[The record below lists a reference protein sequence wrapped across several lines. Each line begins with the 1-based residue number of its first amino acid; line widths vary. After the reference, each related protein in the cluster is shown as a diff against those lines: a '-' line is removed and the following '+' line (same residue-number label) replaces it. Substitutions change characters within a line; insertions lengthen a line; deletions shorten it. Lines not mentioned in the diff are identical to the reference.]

1 MRCDVNV
8 SVKPVGRKR
17 FGTKVEVKNMNS
29 FNAMAR
35 AIDYEI
41 ERQEKLYKEGRG
53 DEIVQ
58 ETRTWDDQNQR
69 TVTMRK
75 KRRLGGLPILPGT
88 GFKSSRL
95 FADVRLERSK
105 GNARV
110 AERNSRQIQ
119 SVRITGR

>member
-29 FNAMAR
+29 FSAMAR

-53 DEIVQ
+53 DEIVKVKRGTIKIS
-58 ETRTWDDQNQR
+58 ERLPCVKKKAWRIIDIFQN
-69 TVTMRK
+69 
-75 KRRLGGLPILPGT
+75 
-88 GFKSSRL
+88 
-95 FADVRLERSK
+95 
-105 GNARV
+105 
-110 AERNSRQIQ
+110 
-119 SVRITGR
+119 RI

>member
-1 MRCDVNV
+1 
-8 SVKPVGRKR
+8 
-17 FGTKVEVKNMNS
+17 MNS

-75 KRRLGGLPILPGT
+75 KEGLADYHTSRT
-88 GFKSSRL
+88 GFKSHSCVRKRTSQTFERKCQSYRTK
-95 FADVRLERSK
+95 FA
-105 GNARV
+105 
-110 AERNSRQIQ
+110 
-119 SVRITGR
+119 TGTKR